1 MLLNLDY
8 ATLIKRLIMI
18 KFGTSGWRGIMG
30 EDFTFQNVRFAVQG
44 IANYLKKKYISKPIS
59 IIINYD
65 TRFLSERFA
74 REAAKVLSH
83 CQIKVL
89 FSKRDAPSQ
98 ALSYEII
105 RRKAQGGINFTAS
118 HNPPEYNGLHIFTE
132 KGAPAPDEITTEIEK
147 EIFNLKQEEGYC
159 PYYPKAE
166 KIEEI
171 DLQPSYLTFLQE
183 KIDFDLIRNSGIK
196 IAVDPLYGASR
207 EYLDEILEENGC
219 KVKEIHGYIDPCF
232 GGIVPS
238 CTEENLGEL
247 KKLVKKYKFNLGIAT
262 DADGDRFGII
272 DEGGAFISPNHII
285 ALLLEYLIE
294 KRGWRGSVVRSVAT
308 THLIDRIAKN
318 YGLEV
323 YETPVGFKYI
333 ADYFLRKKDVILG
346 GEESACVTI
355 KDHLPNKDGILVG
368 LLVAEMIASKKK
380 SLKAQLKDLF
390 SKYGCRI
397 NFHKNFKLTPHTKES
412 LEQLIKNP
420 PSHLNGRRVVSIE
433 KIDGIKLILENGDW
447 CLLRFSGTEP
457 IIRCYAESNSEKKV
471 EEIINLGY
479 KQIST

>member
-1 MLLNLDY
+1 
-8 ATLIKRLIMI
+8 MI

-30 EDFTFQNVRFAVQG
+30 EEFTFQNVRFAVQG
-44 IANYLKKKYISKPIS
+44 IANYLRKKYSDKS
-59 IIINYD
+59 ICVIVNYD

-83 CQIKVL
+83 SQIKVL
-89 FSKRDAPSQ
+89 FAKRDAPSQ

-105 RRKAQGGINFTAS
+105 KRKAQAGINFTAS

-132 KGAPAPDEITTEIEK
+132 KGAPAPDKVTTEIEK
-147 EIFNLKQEEGYC
+147 EIFILKQEKGYC
-159 PYYPKAE
+159 PYYPE
-166 KIEEI
+166 TGVIEEI
-171 DLQPSYLTFLQE
+171 DLQPNYLTFLQE

-196 IAVDPLYGASR
+196 IAIDPLYGASR

-238 CTEENLGEL
+238 CSEENLKEL
-247 KKLVKKYKFNLGIAT
+247 EDLVRKYKFNLGIAT

-272 DEGGAFISPNHII
+272 DEGGIFVSPNHII

-294 KRGWRGSVVRSVAT
+294 SKGWRGGVVRSVAT
-308 THLIDRIAKN
+308 THLIDRIAQN
-318 YGLEV
+318 YGLKV

-333 ADYFLRKKDVILG
+333 ADYFLNKKDIILG

-355 KDHLPNKDGILVG
+355 KNHLPNKDGILVG
-368 LLVAEMIASKKK
+368 LLIAEMIAFRKK
-380 SLKAQLKDLF
+380 SLKVQLEELF

-420 PSHLNGRRVVSIE
+420 PSHLNGKKVISIE
-433 KIDGIKLILENGDW
+433 TIDGVKLILENEDW

-457 IIRCYAESNSEKKV
+457 IIRCYAESSSKEEV
-471 EEIINLGY
+471 EEIIKLGY
-479 KQIST
+479 KQISR

>member
-1 MLLNLDY
+1 
-8 ATLIKRLIMI
+8 
-18 KFGTSGWRGIMG
+18 MG
-30 EDFTFQNVRFAVQG
+30 EDFTFQNVRFAIQG
-44 IANYLKKKYISKPIS
+44 IANYLKKKYLNKPIS

-83 CQIKVL
+83 CRIKVL

-105 RRKAQGGINFTAS
+105 KRKAQGGINFTAS
-118 HNPPEYNGLHIFTE
+118 HNPPEYNGLHLLTE
-132 KGAPAPDEITTEIEK
+132 KGAPAPDDITSEIEK

-166 KIEEI
+166 EIEEI
-171 DLQPSYLTFLQE
+171 DLQPGYLAYIQK
-183 KIDFDLIRNSGIK
+183 KIDFDLIRKSGIK

-219 KVKEIHGYIDPCF
+219 LVKEIHGYIDPCF

-238 CTEENLGEL
+238 CTEENLVEL
-247 KKLVKKYKFNLGIAT
+247 KNLVREYKFNLGIAT

-272 DEGGAFISPNHII
+272 DEGGVFISPNHII

-294 KRGWRGSVVRSVAT
+294 RKSWRGDVVRSVAT
-308 THLIDRIAKN
+308 THLIDRIAEN
-318 YGLEV
+318 YGLKV
-323 YETPVGFKYI
+323 HETPVGFKYI
-333 ADYFLRKKDVILG
+333 ADYFIKRKNIILG
-346 GEESACVTI
+346 GEESACLTI
-355 KDHLPNKDGILVG
+355 KGHLPNKDGILVG
-368 LLVAEMIASKKK
+368 LLVAEMIAYRKK
-380 SLKAQLKDLF
+380 SLRAQLEDLF
-390 SKYGCRI
+390 SKYGRRF
-397 NFHKNFKLTPHTKES
+397 NSHRNFKITPHTKES
-412 LEQLIKNP
+412 LEKLIDNP
-420 PSHLNGRRVVSIE
+420 PPNLNGRKVVSIK

-457 IIRCYAESNSEKKV
+457 IIRCYAESDSEQKV
-471 EEIINLGY
+471 EEIIKLGF
-479 KQIST
+479 KQISK

>member
-1 MLLNLDY
+1 
-8 ATLIKRLIMI
+8 
-18 KFGTSGWRGIMG
+18 MG
-30 EDFTFQNVRFAVQG
+30 EEFTFQNVRFAVQG
-44 IANYLKKKYISKPIS
+44 IANYLRKKYSDKS
-59 IIINYD
+59 ICVIVNYD

-83 CQIKVL
+83 SQIKVL
-89 FSKRDAPSQ
+89 FAKRDAPSQ

-105 RRKAQGGINFTAS
+105 KRKAQAGINFTAS

-132 KGAPAPDEITTEIEK
+132 KGAPAPDKVTTEIEK
-147 EIFNLKQEEGYC
+147 EIFILKQEKGYC
-159 PYYPKAE
+159 PYYPE
-166 KIEEI
+166 TGVIEEI
-171 DLQPSYLTFLQE
+171 DLQPNYLTFLQE

-196 IAVDPLYGASR
+196 IAIDPLYGASR

-238 CTEENLGEL
+238 CSEENLKEL
-247 KKLVKKYKFNLGIAT
+247 EDLVRKYKFNLGIAT

-272 DEGGAFISPNHII
+272 DEGGIFVSPNHII

-294 KRGWRGSVVRSVAT
+294 SKGWRGGVVRSVAT
-308 THLIDRIAKN
+308 THLIDRIAQN
-318 YGLEV
+318 YGLKV

-333 ADYFLRKKDVILG
+333 ADYFLNKKDIILG

-355 KDHLPNKDGILVG
+355 KNHLPNKDGILVG
-368 LLVAEMIASKKK
+368 LLIAEMIAFRKK
-380 SLKAQLKDLF
+380 SLKVQLEELF

-420 PSHLNGRRVVSIE
+420 PSHLNGKKVISIE
-433 KIDGIKLILENGDW
+433 TIDGVKLILENEDW

-457 IIRCYAESNSEKKV
+457 IIRCYAESSSKEEV
-471 EEIINLGY
+471 EEIIKLGY
-479 KQIST
+479 KQISR